1 MIVIIKN
8 SIDIIYANFSTGN
21 IKKAC
26 HARSVAGM
34 TGFLRVFSACLLY
47 IKLYFGGG
55 ACAGVS

>member
-21 IKKAC
+21 IKKAD
-26 HARSVAGM
+26 ARSVAGM

-47 IKLYFGGG
+47 IKLNFGGG
-55 ACAGVS
+55 ACAGIG